1 MPTQIALR
9 LPQDLE
15 QKVADSIADT
25 VERSIN
31 APYHLIGGFLV
42 NANQLNDVMAALI
55 NDYTVKKLQRG
66 GELVGPDLME
76 FERWVAD
83 QYPPFIV
90 AD

>member
-1 MPTQIALR
+1 MRVTDTRHFSGLNNRKGQPAMPTQIALR

-42 NANQLNDVMAALI
+42 NANQLNDVMA
-55 NDYTVKKLQRG
+55 
-66 GELVGPDLME
+66 
-76 FERWVAD
+76 D